1 MYYRILIQDIY
12 TGNSMLVYKV
22 IILCILIIEKR
33 KNIYIYI
40 NTKIAY
46 WKNGLFYSL
55 RQETCKITVV
65 NYLFTCN
72 VRILARN

>member
-1 MYYRILIQDIY
+1 MYYYRILIQDIY
-12 TGNSMLVYKV
+12 TGNSMLIIYKV

-40 NTKIAY
+40 YKYEDRIVEERVV
-46 WKNGLFYSL
+46 YSL

-65 NYLFTCN
+65 K
-72 VRILARN
+72 

>member
-22 IILCILIIEKR
+22 IILCILIIEKKE

-40 NTKIAY
+40 NTKIAQ
-46 WKNGLFYSL
+46 WKNGLFTRCGKKYVKLQS
-55 RQETCKITVV
+55 
-65 NYLFTCN
+65 
-72 VRILARN
+72 

>member
-33 KNIYIYI
+33 KKIYIYI
-40 NTKIAY
+40 NTKNIYKYAQ
-46 WKNGLFYSL
+46 WKNGLFTRCGKKYVKLQS
-55 RQETCKITVV
+55 
-65 NYLFTCN
+65 
-72 VRILARN
+72 

>member
-1 MYYRILIQDIY
+1 MYYYRILIQDIY
-12 TGNSMLVYKV
+12 TGNSMLVIYKV

-40 NTKIAY
+40 YIYKYEDRIVEERVV
-46 WKNGLFYSL
+46 YSL

-65 NYLFTCN
+65 K
-72 VRILARN
+72 

>member
-33 KNIYIYI
+33 KNIYIY
-40 NTKIAY
+40 KY
-46 WKNGLFYSL
+46 
-55 RQETCKITVV
+55 ED
-65 NYLFTCN
+65 
-72 VRILARN
+72 RILEERVVLLVAARNM

>member
-33 KNIYIYI
+33 KKIYIYI
-40 NTKIAY
+40 YKYEDRTVEERVV
-46 WKNGLFYSL
+46 YSL
-55 RQETCKITVV
+55 RQEICKITVV
-65 NYLFTCN
+65 K
-72 VRILARN
+72 

>member
-40 NTKIAY
+40 NTKIAQ

-65 NYLFTCN
+65 K
-72 VRILARN
+72 